1 MNKEEQGVGE
11 LYLRLIEQLKCEP
24 NFVTDNGELKKWV
37 VAEAARAYSADVIS
51 LLLKDEVL
59 RNVFFVNVNGTEV
72 FKLDKFLLFVEQ
84 KNYLNDGYTQFS
96 QKVGLKIGGKFLNQ
110 RSEVELVFPHKDCV
124 LEGGQTKEDQKRQEI
139 FFNEVLAQDEITQL
153 LEPKVLTGVKRY
165 DSEGEHPLDGF
176 VRDAEINEK
185 RGLPKDTITDNLIVK
200 GNNLLALHTLKREFA
215 GKVKLIYIDP
225 PYYFKN
231 NPATDTFK
239 YNSNFHL
246 STWLVFMKDRLKIA
260 KSLLMTGG
268 TIWISMG
275 DDGMHY
281 LKMVAD
287 DVFGKD
293 HFVGTLPRRTRSGK
307 SDVPFNFSQDFDWL
321 LVYTNVSDDKDVVGR
336 SVERKYYETE
346 DYPGEP
352 WRLADLTKQTTA
364 KERPNSFFTMVDP
377 KTGKKYPASEKRT
390 WNVSKDTFQ
399 EYYDRGEIIFP
410 DDYDFLNISKPYA
423 RKFKKD
429 DDAKGKLSAVIS
441 DIQIQ
446 SFLKAL
452 LFDCKNQEGNNEID
466 DLFGR
471 DEFDYAKPEKLIKT
485 IIDATTKEKDIVLDF
500 FSGSGTTAAVAH
512 KLNRQYIACEQIE
525 HQIELNI
532 DRLKQVI
539 EGDDVGISD
548 DVDWRGGGSFV
559 YLELKKYNQEFI
571 EEIESATKT
580 EELLTIWEK
589 MKQKAFFRFN
599 VDMQKFDEGIEEFKA
614 LALEQQ
620 KECLCKMLDLNQLY
634 VNRSDMED
642 ETAKVTEEEK
652 RITKNFYQEA

>member
-1 MNKEEQGVGE
+1 MNKEEQGAGE

-24 NFVTDNGELKKWV
+24 NFVSDDGELKKWV

-59 RNVFFVNVNGTEV
+59 RNAFFVNVNGTEV

-153 LEPKVLTGVKRY
+153 LEPKVLTGGKRY

-185 RGLPKDTITDNLIVK
+185 RGLPKDTITDNLIIK
-200 GNNLLALHTLKREFA
+200 GNNLLTLHTLKREFA
-215 GKVKLIYIDP
+215 GRVKMIYIDP
-225 PYYFKN
+225 PYYFRN

-260 KSLLMTGG
+260 KSLLMAGG

-281 LKMVAD
+281 LKMIAD
-287 DVFGKD
+287 DVFGRD
-293 HFVGTLPRRTRSGK
+293 YFVGTLPRRTRSGK

-336 SVERKYYETE
+336 SVERKYYETD

-410 DDYDFLNISKPYA
+410 DDYDFLKITKPYA
-423 RKFKKD
+423 RKFKKE

-446 SFLKAL
+446 NFLKAL
-452 LFDCKNQEGNNEID
+452 LYDCKNQEGNNEIN

-471 DEFDYAKPEKLIKT
+471 DEFDYAKPENLIKT
-485 IIDATTKEKDIVLDF
+485 IIDVTTKEKDIVLDF

-512 KLNRQYIACEQIE
+512 KLNRQYIACEQID
-525 HQIELNI
+525 HQMELNVN
-532 DRLKQVI
+532 RLKQVI

-548 DVDWRGGGSFV
+548 DVDWQGGGSFI
-559 YLELKKYNQEFI
+559 YLELKKYNQVFI
-571 EEIESATKT
+571 DEIESGTKT
-580 EELLTIWEK
+580 EELLSIWEK

>member
-51 LLLKDEVL
+51 LLLKDEL
-59 RNVFFVNVNGTEV
+59 LKDAFFVNVNGTEV

-84 KNYLNDGYTQFS
+84 KNFLNDGYTQFT

-124 LEGGQTKEDQKRQEI
+124 LEGGQTKEDQKRQEV

-153 LEPKVLTGVKRY
+153 LEPKVLTSGKRY
-165 DSEGEHPLDGF
+165 DSEGEHPLEGF
-176 VRDAEINEK
+176 TRDAEINEE
-185 RGLPKDTITDNLIVK
+185 RGLPKDTITDNLIIK
-200 GNNLLALHTLKREFA
+200 GNNLLALHTLKREYA
-215 GKVKLIYIDP
+215 GKVKMIYIDP
-225 PYYFKN
+225 PYYFRN

-260 KSLLMTGG
+260 KSLLMDGG

-281 LKMVAD
+281 LKMIAD

-336 SVERKYYETE
+336 SVERKYYETD

-410 DDYDFLNISKPYA
+410 DDYDFLKITKPYA
-423 RKFKKD
+423 RKFKKE

-446 SFLKAL
+446 NFLKAL
-452 LFDCKNQEGNNEID
+452 LYDCKNQEGNNEID

-471 DEFDYAKPEKLIKT
+471 DEFDYAKPENLIKT
-485 IIDATTKEKDIVLDF
+485 IIDVTTKEKDIVLDF

-512 KLNRQYIACEQIE
+512 KLNRQYIACEQID
-525 HQIELNI
+525 HQMELNI
-532 DRLKQVI
+532 DRLMQVI

-548 DVDWRGGGSFV
+548 DVDWHGGGSFV
-559 YLELKKYNQEFI
+559 YLELKKYNQVFI
-571 EEIESATKT
+571 DEIESATKT
-580 EELLTIWEK
+580 DELLTIWGK

-599 VDMQKFDEGIEEFKA
+599 VDMQKFDEGIDEFKA
-614 LALEQQ
+614 LTLDQQ
-620 KECLCKMLDLNQLY
+620 KDCLLKMLDLNQLY

-652 RITKNFYQEA
+652 RITMNFYQEA

>member
-11 LYLRLIEQLKCEP
+11 LYLRLIEQLKREP
-24 NFVTDNGELKKWV
+24 NFVSDNGELKKWV
-37 VAEAARAYSADVIS
+37 VAEAARTYSADVIS
-51 LLLKDEVL
+51 LLLKDELL
-59 RNVFFVNVNGTEV
+59 RNSFFVNVNGMEV

-84 KNYLNDGYTQFS
+84 KNFLNDGYTQFT
-96 QKVGLKIGGKFLNQ
+96 QKVGLKIGDKFLNQ
-110 RSEVELVFPHKDCV
+110 RSDVELVFPHKDCV
-124 LEGGQTKEDQKRQEI
+124 LEGGQTKEDQKRHEI
-139 FFNEVLAQDEITQL
+139 FFNEVLSQDEITQL
-153 LEPKVLTGVKRY
+153 LEPKVLTGGKRY
-165 DSEGEHPLDGF
+165 DSEGAHPLEGF
-176 VRDAEINEK
+176 TRDAEINEK
-185 RGLPKDTITDNLIVK
+185 RGLPKDTITDNLIIK
-200 GNNLLALHTLKREFA
+200 GNNLLTLHTLKREFA
-215 GKVKLIYIDP
+215 GRVKMIYIDP
-225 PYYFKN
+225 PYYFRN

-260 KSLLMTGG
+260 KSLLMAGG

-281 LKMVAD
+281 LKMIAD
-287 DVFGKD
+287 DVFGRD

-336 SVERKYYETE
+336 SVERKYYETD

-410 DDYDFLNISKPYA
+410 DDYDFLKITKPYA
-423 RKFKKD
+423 RKFKKE

-446 SFLKAL
+446 NFLKAL
-452 LFDCKNQEGNNEID
+452 LYDCKNQEGNNEID

-471 DEFDYAKPEKLIKT
+471 DEFDYAKPENLIKT
-485 IIDATTKEKDIVLDF
+485 IIDVTTKEKDIVLDF

-512 KLNRQYIACEQIE
+512 KLNRQYIACEQID
-525 HQIELNI
+525 HQMELNVN
-532 DRLKQVI
+532 RLKQVI
-539 EGDDVGISD
+539 EGDDVGISN
-548 DVDWRGGGSFV
+548 DVDWQGGGSFI
-559 YLELKKYNQEFI
+559 YLELKKYNQVFI
-571 EEIESATKT
+571 DEIESGTKT
-580 EELLTIWEK
+580 EELLSIWEK

-599 VDMQKFDEGIEEFKA
+599 VDMQKLDEDIDEFKA

-620 KECLCKMLDLNQLY
+620 KECLFKMLDLNQLY
-634 VNRSDMED
+634 VNLSDMED
-642 ETAKVTEEEK
+642 ETAKVIEEEK
-652 RITKNFYQEA
+652 KITKNFYQEA

>member
-1 MNKEEQGVGE
+1 MAQRHVSGVVVE
-11 LYLRLIEQLKCEP
+11 SDTQEPVAQTTVKLLRSDSTL
-24 NFVTDNGELKKWV
+24 VTGGLT
-37 VAEAARAYSADVIS
+37 S
-51 LLLKDEVL
+51 LE
-59 RNVFFVNVNGTEV
+59 
-72 FKLDKFLLFVEQ
+72 
-84 KNYLNDGYTQFS
+84 
-96 QKVGLKIGGKFLNQ
+96 GKF
-110 RSEVELVFPHKDCV
+110 RVS
-124 LEGGQTKEDQKRQEI
+124 
-139 FFNEVLAQDEITQL
+139 A
-153 LEPKVLTGVKRY
+153 PK
-165 DSEGEHPLDGF
+165 
-176 VRDAEINEK
+176 
-185 RGLPKDTITDNLIVK
+185 
-200 GNNLLALHTLKREFA
+200 A
-215 GKVKLIYIDP
+215 GKYILQVTCVGFK
-225 PYYFKN
+225 PYTKRI
-231 NPATDTFK
+231 TVT
-239 YNSNFHL
+239 
-246 STWLVFMKDRLKIA
+246 
-260 KSLLMTGG
+260 
-268 TIWISMG
+268 
-275 DDGMHY
+275 
-281 LKMVAD
+281 
-287 DVFGKD
+287 
-293 HFVGTLPRRTRSGK
+293 
-307 SDVPFNFSQDFDWL
+307 
-321 LVYTNVSDDKDVVGR
+321 DDKDVVGR

-377 KTGKKYPASEKRT
+377 KTGKQYPASEKRT

-471 DEFDYAKPEKLIKT
+471 DEFDYAKPENLIKT

-512 KLNRQYIACEQIE
+512 KLNRQYIVCEQIE

-559 YLELKKYNQEFI
+559 YLELKKYNQVFI
-571 EEIESATKT
+571 DEIESATKT
-580 EELLTIWEK
+580 DELLAIWEK

-599 VDMQKFDEGIEEFKA
+599 IDMQKFDEGIEDFMA
-614 LALEQQ
+614 LTLEQQ
-620 KECLCKMLDLNQLY
+620 KECLFNMLDLNQLY

-642 ETAKVTEEEK
+642 ETVKVTEEEK

>member
-1 MNKEEQGVGE
+1 MNKEEQGAGE

-24 NFVTDNGELKKWV
+24 NFVSDDGELKKWV

-59 RNVFFVNVNGTEV
+59 RNAFFVNVNGTEV

-153 LEPKVLTGVKRY
+153 LEPKVLTGGKRY
-165 DSEGEHPLDGF
+165 DSEGEHPLEGF
-176 VRDAEINEK
+176 VRDAGINEK

-200 GNNLLALHTLKREFA
+200 GNNLLVLHTLKREFA

-352 WRLADLTKQTTA
+352 WRLADLTSQQPASK
-364 KERPNSFFTMVDP
+364 RPNSYFTMIDP
-377 KTGKKYPASEKRT
+377 KTGKQYPASEKRT
-390 WNVSKDTFQ
+390 WALSKDTFQ

-471 DEFDYAKPEKLIKT
+471 DEFDYAKPENLIKS

-512 KLNRQYIACEQIE
+512 KLNRQYIVCEQIE

-559 YLELKKYNQEFI
+559 YLELKKYNQVFI
-571 EEIESATKT
+571 DEIESATRT
-580 EELLTIWEK
+580 DELLAIWEK

>member
-1 MNKEEQGVGE
+1 MQLV
-11 LYLRLIEQLKCEP
+11 EQLKTEP
-24 NFVTDNGELKKWV
+24 NFVSDDGELKKWV
-37 VAEAARAYSADVIS
+37 VAEAARSYSTDVIS
-51 LLLKDEVL
+51 LLLKDELL
-59 RNVFFVNVNGTEV
+59 RSAFFVNVNGTEV

-84 KNYLNDGYTQFS
+84 KNFLNDGYTQFT

-153 LEPKVLTGVKRY
+153 LEPKVLTGGKRY
-165 DSEGEHPLDGF
+165 DSEGEHPLDCF
-176 VRDAEINEK
+176 TRDAEINEK

-200 GNNLLALHTLKREFA
+200 GNNLLTLHTLKREFA
-215 GKVKLIYIDP
+215 GKVKMIYIDP
-225 PYYFKN
+225 PYYFRN

-260 KSLLMTGG
+260 KSLLMAGG

-281 LKMVAD
+281 LKMIAD
-287 DVFGKD
+287 DVFGMD

-321 LVYTNVSDDKDVVGR
+321 LVYTNISDDKDVVGR
-336 SVERKYYETE
+336 SVERRYYETE
-346 DYPGEP
+346 DYPGKP

-410 DDYDFLNISKPYA
+410 DDYDFLKITKPYA
-423 RKFKKD
+423 RKFKKE

-452 LFDCKNQEGNNEID
+452 LYDCKNQEGNNEID

-485 IIDATTKEKDIVLDF
+485 IIDVTTKEKDIVLDF

-512 KLNRQYIACEQIE
+512 KLNRQYIACEQID
-525 HQIELNI
+525 HQMELNVN
-532 DRLKQVI
+532 RLKQVI

-548 DVDWRGGGSFV
+548 DVDWQGGGSFI
-559 YLELKKYNQEFI
+559 YLELKKYNQVFI
-571 EEIESATKT
+571 DEIEFATKT
-580 EELLTIWEK
+580 EELLSIWEK

-599 VDMQKFDEGIEEFKA
+599 VDMQKFDEGIDEFKA
-614 LALEQQ
+614 LTLDQQ
-620 KECLCKMLDLNQLY
+620 KECLLKMLDLNQLY

-652 RITKNFYQEA
+652 RITKYFYQEA